1 MSDMEKR
8 EDIITEGT
16 QQCMGVPAIA
26 TSAGIGVTFGVSIVV
41 SGATLG
47 AGAIITLVVFISVEG
62 IRNALWKRDTVATI
76 LEAKLMDAL
85 MSVNINLKIQ
95 KDFEQNL
102 DELKKKLMGI
112 SFESDSYKKRSENFG
127 YIAGVFPFIYWTS
140 KNTSF
145 YKCA

>member
-1 MSDMEKR
+1 
-8 EDIITEGT
+8 
-16 QQCMGVPAIA
+16 MGVPAIA

-102 DELKKKLMGI
+102 DELKKKLMVGSI
-112 SFESDSYKKRSENFG
+112 NNVNAMGTGDIKKYY
-127 YIAGVFPFIYWTS
+127 YILKLNIEYDKVQECLDRIRDQALLFNP
-140 KNTSF
+140 N
-145 YKCA
+145 